1 MTLLENY
8 KTLRLIGDEENTL
21 QMLQGQLTSDIY
33 EVTESYSQ
41 LSAMCDEKGL
51 VMADM
56 FVSKEKKD
64 YLLTLHESLFD
75 TVCSELERYLPFY
88 NVSCEID
95 SRLVVGIVK
104 DPINKH
110 CYFKTKQ
117 ANFGLEFLSTV
128 SSDIKSVNEWRLLHW
143 QQGIY
148 FLQDFI
154 KNGLRPQEIGFEENR
169 ISFSKGCYRGQ
180 EIIARMHY
188 LNKKKVPIILLSSV
202 EKPED
207 KNILSEIIFH
217 EHLYW
222 FLQKSK

>member
-8 KTLRLIGDEENTL
+8 KSLRLIGNAENIQ

-41 LSAMCDEKGL
+41 LSAMCDEKGF
-51 VMADM
+51 VIADM
-56 FVSKEKKD
+56 FVSKERED
-64 YLLTLHESLFD
+64 CLLTLHESLFD
-75 TVCSELERYLPFY
+75 TVSTELERYLPFY
-88 NVSCEID
+88 KVSCEID
-95 SRLVVGIVK
+95 SRLVIGIIK
-104 DPINKH
+104 DNIDKH
-110 CYFKTKQ
+110 CYFKNKQ
-117 ANFGLEFLSTV
+117 KSFGLEFLSTAP
-128 SSDIKSVNEWRLLHW
+128 SDIKSVQEWKLLHW

-154 KNGLRPQEIGFEENR
+154 KQGLRPQEIGFEENR

-188 LNKKKVPIILLSSV
+188 LNKKKIPINLMSSE

-207 KNILSEIIFH
+207 KNILSEIILH
-217 EHLYW
+217 ENLYW